1 MRIDKSVC
9 VAYLATRVKNLVGL
23 KPQNPPKKAS
33 LFWEGS
39 EV

>member
-1 MRIDKSVC
+1 MCRILVNARC
-9 VAYLATRVKNLVGL
+9 KNLVGL